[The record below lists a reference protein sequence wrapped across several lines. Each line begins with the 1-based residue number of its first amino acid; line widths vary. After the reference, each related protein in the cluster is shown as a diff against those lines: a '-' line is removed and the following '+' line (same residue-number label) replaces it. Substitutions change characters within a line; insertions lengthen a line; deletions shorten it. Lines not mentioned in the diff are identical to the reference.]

1 VVNAITQLGLKS
13 LWLLGLVSW
22 NLPWGPNEEEHRFN
36 QLRECLTSFYQKNS
50 PRTSPSFQF
59 FAKDLAECYRT
70 CGHVFSSEMSV
81 EDEVWSLLKRRT
93 FGSRT
98 GRRCNLNRL
107 QGSLYTCQQHIGS
120 WAIDLYE
127 RLLHAMEVALSKFF
141 AFQLDREWTDI
152 HTYGAAAMQMK
163 PMPKVPL
170 HTLFAESQ
178 TGPYSV
184 PPWTNKKGTQRF
196 ADLCAE
202 VYKDFEDERA
212 KLSAGD
218 KTAEEVKE
226 ALATL
231 DSARRRASMDKAR
244 LKAQETLQA
253 KRQRRTIVLDSK
265 AGAASGSVAPA

>member
-1 VVNAITQLGLKS
+1 
-13 LWLLGLVSW
+13 
-22 NLPWGPNEEEHRFN
+22 
-36 QLRECLTSFYQKNS
+36 
-50 PRTSPSFQF
+50 
-59 FAKDLAECYRT
+59 
-70 CGHVFSSEMSV
+70 
-81 EDEVWSLLKRRT
+81 
-93 FGSRT
+93 
-98 GRRCNLNRL
+98 
-107 QGSLYTCQQHIGS
+107 
-120 WAIDLYE
+120 
-127 RLLHAMEVALSKFF
+127 
-141 AFQLDREWTDI
+141 
-152 HTYGAAAMQMK
+152 MQMK

-178 TGPYSV
+178 TGPYIV
-184 PPWTNKKGTQRF
+184 PPWTNKKGAQRF
-196 ADLCAE
+196 ADSCAE

-218 KTAEEVKE
+218 KTAEDVKE